1 MIKDNRS
8 ISLTGKNFIVKF
20 RMPLLCC
27 FWMFFIILM
36 SKNSYLITALFF
48 FITILAG
55 LILNIIYLKE
65 FGLKKDYY
73 FIFAGLAIIA
83 WLHVLFSSNIEINLI
98 GIGFMMIFVSNILL
112 FIINSFF
119 YFFTFQRT
127 EYYFSLFILFL
138 SLLYTVRV
146 LYLFSIAC

>member
-1 MIKDNRS
+1 MIKGNRS

-65 FGLKKDYY
+65 LGLKKDYY

-83 WLHVLFSSNIEINLI
+83 WLRVLFSSNIEINLI

-119 YFFTFQRT
+119 YFFTFQKT

-138 SLLYTVRV
+138 SLLYTVRM
-146 LYLFSIAC
+146 LHLFSIAC